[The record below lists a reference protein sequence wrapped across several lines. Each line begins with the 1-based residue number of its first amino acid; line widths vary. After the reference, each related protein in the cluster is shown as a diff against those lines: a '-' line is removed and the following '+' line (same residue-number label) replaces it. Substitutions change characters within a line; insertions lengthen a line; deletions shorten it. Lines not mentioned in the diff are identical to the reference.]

1 MASLLSSHRC
11 LHVKLTLLENLAKQ
25 EQEGPGS
32 DHQYLQELPENG
44 MFVSNCP
51 HHVSMLDPIIWGEM
65 EVASLDSD
73 SATLTYKQV
82 VLLRGKIC

>member
-1 MASLLSSHRC
+1 
-11 LHVKLTLLENLAKQ
+11 
-25 EQEGPGS
+25 
-32 DHQYLQELPENG
+32 

-82 VLLRGKIC
+82 VLLRGKIILTSKTAKKQAVANWLRGTHPFQALDDPNQMNPKCDYD